1 MGSSSGEPR
10 AVGPEAHF
18 DAHVEVQVIRS
29 GFPAISIDAPLAA
42 EALVAKG

>member
-1 MGSSSGEPR
+1 MCSSSGEPR
-10 AVGPEAHF
+10 HLGPEAHF

-29 GFPAISIDAPLAA
+29 GFPPISIDAPPPA